1 MSQSKTV
8 PTRRALL
15 RAAAFAAAVTGTGTG
30 TGSRKA
36 VAATFGEIKQRGHL
50 VVATEDDFRP
60 FEFVKD
66 GKPTGYD
73 SDLLDLLRKSSA
85 MDIRQEM
92 IPWTGLLPG
101 VASGKYDAA
110 VTAALISK
118 DRQQF
123 LDFSSPVAEATDYYV
138 KRKGDASITGI
149 KDLSGKKLGCQTG
162 SAMLA
167 RLPELEDMLKQTG
180 GKLGEVVQ
188 YVSYPEAY
196 QDLAIGRTAYVVN
209 TIINLDSLVKERPNM
224 FELGQPVSSQIYI
237 GWAVKKG
244 NAELLQFLDDF
255 LLAQRKNGQMYALQ
269 AKWFGKSFENM
280 PQHFESEI

>member
-1 MSQSKTV
+1 MSKNKVT

-15 RAAAFAAAVTGTGTG
+15 RGAAFAAAAAGLGTH
-30 TGSRKA
+30 A
-36 VAATFGEIKQRGHL
+36 AAAATLEEIKKRGQL

-73 SDLLDLLRKSSA
+73 TDLLDLLRKSSG
-85 MDIRQEM
+85 MDIRQDM

-101 VASGKYDAA
+101 VGSGKYDAA
-110 VTAALISK
+110 VTAALINK
-118 DRQQF
+118 ERQQF
-123 LDFSSPVAEATDYYV
+123 LDFCSPIAEATDYYV
-138 KRKGDASITGI
+138 KRKGDTSITGI
-149 KDLSGKKLGCQTG
+149 KDLSGKKLGCQAG

-167 RLPELEDMLKQTG
+167 RLPELEEMLKQTG

-209 TIINLDSLVKERPNM
+209 TIINLDSLVKERPKV
-224 FELGQPVSSQIYI
+224 FELGEPVSSQIYI
-237 GWAVKKG
+237 AWAVKKG
-244 NAELLQFLDDF
+244 NTELLQFLDDF

-269 AKWFGKSFENM
+269 TKWFGKSFETM
-280 PQHFESEI
+280 PEHFESEV